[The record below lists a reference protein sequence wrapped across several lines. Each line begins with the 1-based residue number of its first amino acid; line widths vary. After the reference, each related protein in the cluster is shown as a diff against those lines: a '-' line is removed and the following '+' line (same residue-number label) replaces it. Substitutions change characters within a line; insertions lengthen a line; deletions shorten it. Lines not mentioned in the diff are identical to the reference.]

1 MARTN
6 VYNREQGESGAEEMK
21 RERGERGERRSVGC
35 VCAVRLCVRCVLQ
48 NRVQVHSYTHTATR
62 GTTFSVEEQYAQTTA
77 KLTQESSCFSTPH
90 IYGSNLF
97 VVPI

>member
-6 VYNREQGESGAEEMK
+6 VYNREQGKSGAEEMK
-21 RERGERGERRSVGC
+21 REGERGERRSVC
-35 VCAVRLCVRCVLQ
+35 VCVCVTKSCTG
-48 NRVQVHSYTHTATR
+48 VHSYTHTATR

>member
-1 MARTN
+1 MYTT
-6 VYNREQGESGAEEMK
+6 ESRAKKWGGRNET
-21 RERGERGERRSVGC
+21 RGGERREAKQCGWVCDSVC
-35 VCAVRLCVRCVLQ
+35 VTKSCTG
-48 NRVQVHSYTHTATR
+48 VHSYTHTATR

>member
-1 MARTN
+1 MYTT
-6 VYNREQGESGAEEMK
+6 ESRAKKWGGRNET
-21 RERGERGERRSVGC
+21 RGGERREAKQCGWV
-35 VCAVRLCVRCVLQ
+35 CVRCVLQ

>member
-1 MARTN
+1 MYTTESRAKVGRKNETRGG
-6 VYNREQGESGAEEMK
+6 REA
-21 RERGERGERRSVGC
+21 RGEVSGV
-35 VCAVRLCVRCVLQ
+35 CVLCGCAFGVCYKIVY
-48 NRVQVHSYTHTATR
+48 RYTHTATR

>member
-1 MARTN
+1 MYTTESRAKKWGGRNETRWG
-6 VYNREQGESGAEEMK
+6 REA
-21 RERGERGERRSVGC
+21 RGETVW
-35 VCAVRLCVRCVLQ
+35 VCVRCVLQ
-48 NRVQVHSYTHTATR
+48 NRVHSYTHTATR